1 MKPVGFVFGLILI
14 CILRENKMDTDI
26 DIELGAERWAKR
38 VRWFR
43 SRGLFET
50 YQFLSG
56 HPYASTF
63 IATLVKDATPASRKR
78 RPWQKDK

>member
-1 MKPVGFVFGLILI
+1 MKLVDFVFGLILI
-14 CILRENKMDTDI
+14 CILRGNKIDMDI

-50 YQFLSG
+50 YQFISG
-56 HPYASTF
+56 HPHF
-63 IATLVKDATPASRKR
+63 NGVKLK
-78 RPWQKDK
+78 